1 MLSKGKKKWKGEEGK
16 VLKIISQGKS
26 SLLPE
31 KKSVQNPTGGAGGG
45 MFP

>member
-1 MLSKGKKKWKGEEGK
+1 MLSKGQKKWEREEGN

-26 SLLPE
+26 SFLPE

-45 MFP
+45 KFP